1 MVAGMLMP
9 LRELRAIYEVLF
21 RDGVMVA
28 KKDKRPQAKHAEV
41 EGVSNL
47 QVIRAMGSLKSRGYV
62 KETFAWRHFYW
73 YLTNEGIVYLRDFL
87 RLPPEIV
94 PASLQRIRK
103 PAATLSVAHRAARV
117 QSVEGP
123 TSYVPKPGRWG
134 ESESQE
140 AQAERQGYRHKMMG
154 PGEREG
160 YSNRT
165 PRFRGRPQAAG
176 PARPKASWE
185 VEDQPQSSFRKGNS
199 FTRESVVM
207 EESRMRAVRQPP
219 GASAERQLTK
229 TQERVVSEALKAP
242 LSAPVR
248 REELKQDVSQTTLT
262 SVYSKP
268 ALPLAAA
275 AVALATGATTSKI
288 TAAEPAPKTNYEKLN
303 IQDEKASMKQSKT
316 VTYHSAITTLPGT
329 EAKEEKT
336 KKAIV
341 EDPIKSAEAKAPA
354 EPTTE
359 KVKSQELIP
368 AAASQ
373 ETSKLI
379 AGAGSAAPVITKS
392 TTTKEAKDEKTKTQ
406 IADPVKPAAVKPQS
420 KKEATKLKAQTEIIV
435 DPVQKTSKPVSD
447 SVTTSTIITKPVN
460 KDVKE
465 IKATNG
471 IALEVIKPAEIKAQ
485 PEPESE
491 RVKSQA
497 VITMAASQETSKPT
511 ATPVPVVAKPDKDF
525 KEKKSNK
532 VSVDQS
538 QLSADKAVS
547 EKPADEV
554 KAELV
559 LTPGTAQD
567 TGPARVTAV
576 STEPLNVKVKKEK
589 LQGTKVDEGSVKPSE
604 VKTPVEPN
612 IKHEKAKKTSKLTQD
627 TTQPQTQSTTSE
639 SVMSTDSVVKT
650 SKVEVAQVPIDAQVT
665 VVSQSLKP
673 KSDEMPPQTTTVV
686 ESSVFEVK
694 TSVGT
699 KPVSAP
705 SAEDEKTIR
714 STVTEVV
721 TKQEKADV
729 KGVPIVK
736 KEEKIG
742 QEASVVSVQSPA
754 LGQKDLPS
762 GPVSQKADMEVDMK
776 TTQTVG
782 GSSKSKKKKKKS
794 PGEISKISSDE
805 GPRGSELE
813 KEEITCPGTPPEEV
827 DDIALQPTLL
837 LASAPPP
844 ATSLKPEEASLEKE
858 NKTQSKKEVDMEE
871 IKTAPKQTDVK
882 VKMSVPKK
890 GEDQSDSKAKASP
903 VEQIS
908 TVTQEKVPDNAKVKE
923 QTEGGS
929 VRKITQ
935 GPLSAVDKSDVK
947 LTHVEPMK
955 SEETTGTKVETVIVQ
970 KITQVEHVQAS
981 PKLKEQS
988 LATVTEPHKLTSEIK
1003 SPVSAGKAAEEAPR
1017 GKKKGKG
1024 KKQAQAPTAER
1035 ITAESVRLPEAESLQ
1050 PTDSTSSPKNSVKDS
1065 PVMASELT
1073 ENVSPK
1079 MTPERMC
1086 SEETRQA
1093 AAVLSEAP
1101 ADKGEVESA
1110 PLFAE
1115 KIKRE
1120 VPKPKT
1126 SLTAREAHTAGELAS
1141 AAPALT
1147 AEAAVAQAQASPL
1160 AKREEPP
1167 KVAQHSASQ
1176 SAERSTE
1183 KRLSVSEALKQE
1195 EEKKKDL
1202 EEDTPSVSA
1211 TPAAAQPDQP
1221 HLGDICESES
1231 PDIDAMRKKIVVVE
1245 EIVEVKQ
1252 IISPPAEGGQS
1263 PPPPVI
1269 PEEEGEEL
1277 DLDVL
1282 EALAIERAL
1291 LSGVEEATAYGASPD
1306 PEWDHSLEEPEE
1318 KTWPNFIEGWEV
1330 LGWTTHPPR
1339 PLLPPSPLP
1348 QALRAVP
1355 PPMATGEQGDGS

>member
-1 MVAGMLMP
+1 MP

-160 YSNRT
+160 YSDRT

-176 PARPKASWE
+176 PIRSKASWE
-185 VEDQPQSSFRKGNS
+185 VEEQPQFRKGNS
-199 FTRESVVM
+199 FTRESVMM
-207 EESRMRAVRQPP
+207 EESRMRAARQPP
-219 GASAERQLTK
+219 GASAEKPFTK
-229 TQERVVSEALKAP
+229 TQDRVVSEAQKAP

-248 REELKQDVSQTTLT
+248 KEDLKQDVSQTTLT

-288 TAAEPAPKTNYEKLN
+288 IAEPAPKTNDEKLN
-303 IQDEKASMKQSKT
+303 IQDEKAPMKQSRM
-316 VTYHSAITTLPGT
+316 VTYQSAITTLPGT
-329 EAKEEKT
+329 EVIEEKT
-336 KKAIV
+336 KKATV
-341 EDPIKSAEAKAPA
+341 EDPIKSAKAKATA
-354 EPTTE
+354 EPATE
-359 KVKSQELIP
+359 KAKSQVVIP

-373 ETSKLI
+373 ETSKLPT
-379 AGAGSAAPVITKS
+379 GAVSAAPVITKS
-392 TTTKEAKDEKTKTQ
+392 TIQEAKTEKKQTQ
-406 IADPVKPAAVKPQS
+406 IIDPIKPAAVKPLS
-420 KKEATKLKAQTEIIV
+420 KKEATKLKAQSDITV
-435 DPVQKTSKPVSD
+435 SPVQETPKPLSD
-447 SVTTSTIITKPVN
+447 SATISSTITKPAN

-465 IKATNG
+465 NEATNG
-471 IALEVIKPAEIKAQ
+471 IALDATKPAEIKAK
-485 PEPESE
+485 PEPA
-491 RVKSQA
+491 RLQDKPKVV
-497 VITMAASQETSKPT
+497 VIMAASQETSKPNTPT
-511 ATPVPVVAKPDKDF
+511 ATPVPVVPKPEKDF

-532 VSVDQS
+532 VSVDPAQS
-538 QLSADKAVS
+538 SAGKAVS
-547 EKPADEV
+547 EKPNDEV
-554 KAELV
+554 KAEAA
-559 LTPGTAQD
+559 LTLGTAQD
-567 TGPARVTAV
+567 EGPARVT
-576 STEPLNVKVKKEK
+576 EPLKVEVKKEK
-589 LQGTKVDEGSVKPSE
+589 NEGTKVDDGSIKPTE
-604 VKTPVEPN
+604 VKTPVEPQ
-612 IKHEKAKKTSKLTQD
+612 IKHEKAKKTSEVSVTQD
-627 TTQPQTQSTTSE
+627 TTQHQPQSTTRE
-639 SVMSTDSVVKT
+639 SVITTDSVVKT
-650 SKVEVAQVPIDAQVT
+650 SKVEVTQVPVDSQVT
-665 VVSQSLKP
+665 VVSQLVKP
-673 KSDEMPPQTTTVV
+673 KSDEMPPKTTTVV
-686 ESSVFEVK
+686 ESSVIEVK
-694 TSVGT
+694 TSVST
-699 KPVSAP
+699 KPVPEP
-705 SAEDEKTIR
+705 SAEDVKTIR
-714 STVTEVV
+714 TTEVI
-721 TKQEKADV
+721 TKQEKRDV
-729 KGVPIVK
+729 KVVPIVK
-736 KEEKIG
+736 KEEKTG
-742 QEASVVSVQSPA
+742 QEASEVSVQGPA
-754 LGQKDLPS
+754 LEQKDLS
-762 GPVSQKADMEVDMK
+762 SASVSKKAAPEVVMETK
-776 TTQTVG
+776 QSAEA
-782 GSSKSKKKKKKS
+782 SSKSKKKKKKS
-794 PGEISKISSDE
+794 PGEISKSSNDE
-805 GPRGSELE
+805 GPHGSKLE
-813 KEEITCPGTPPEEV
+813 KEEITCPDTPPEEV
-827 DDIALQPTLL
+827 DEIPSQPTLL
-837 LASAPPP
+837 LTSAPPQVT
-844 ATSLKPEEASLEKE
+844 ALKTEKASLEKE
-858 NKTQSKKEVDMEE
+858 NKTQSKKDVSVEE
-871 IKTAPKQTDVK
+871 IKAVPKQTDGK
-882 VKMSVPKK
+882 LKISIPKK
-890 GEDQSDSKAKASP
+890 TEGQSDSEVTALP

-908 TVTQEKVPDNAKVKE
+908 AATQEKLPHNATIKE
-923 QTEGGS
+923 QTKGGS
-929 VRKITQ
+929 VQKSTQ
-935 GPLSAVDKSDVK
+935 GPSSAVGKPDVK
-947 LTHVEPMK
+947 LTHTELMK
-955 SEETTGTKVETVIVQ
+955 SEETTVTKVETVIVQ
-970 KITQVEHVQAS
+970 KITQVENVQAS
-981 PKLKEQS
+981 PKPVEKS
-988 LATVTEPHKLTSEIK
+988 PATVPEPQKLTSEIK
-1003 SPVSAGKAAEEAPR
+1003 SPVSAGKAAEEASK

-1024 KKQAQAPTAER
+1024 KKQAQAQAAADG
-1035 ITAESVRLPEAESLQ
+1035 ITAESVRLPEAKTLQ
-1050 PTDSTSSPKNSVKDS
+1050 PADSTSSSKSTVKDS
-1065 PVMASELT
+1065 PVTASELT

-1086 SEETRQA
+1086 SEETKQA

-1101 ADKGEVESA
+1101 ADKREVESA

-1126 SLTAREAHTAGELAS
+1126 SLTAREAHAAGELAS

-1147 AEAAVAQAQASPL
+1147 AEAAVAQAQANPL
-1160 AKREEPP
+1160 AQREEPP

-1176 SAERSTE
+1176 SVERSTE

-1231 PDIDAMRKKIVVVE
+1231 PDIDAMKRKIVVVE

-1252 IISPPAEGGQS
+1252 IVSPQAAGGQS
-1263 PPPPVI
+1263 PPPTVI

-1291 LSGVEEATAYGASPD
+1291 LSGVEGTTVYGASPD

-1318 KTWPNFIEGWEV
+1318 KTWPNFNEGVFECIN
-1330 LGWTTHPPR
+1330 
-1339 PLLPPSPLP
+1339 LLPAFSYPLC
-1348 QALRAVP
+1348 LHV
-1355 PPMATGEQGDGS
+1355 T